1 MAMECQ
7 IAMNIHDIYR
17 NVSPFFRKRRLD
29 RFLQA
34 LSPQAEDR
42 ILDVGGYP
50 GDWQGVAI
58 ESRLTILNI
67 HEISLA
73 AKGLA
78 DQYELVV
85 GDGTKLIYAD
95 KTFDIAF
102 SNSVIEHLGTFEKQ
116 KAFAAEVRR
125 VGKKLWIQTPARCFL
140 IEPHL
145 IAPLVHFFPKSIQR
159 RLIRHCTVWGW
170 LRKPTAQQVEDFLSE
185 VRLLSHREMV
195 ELFPDCEIFAEKV
208 LGLTKSYVAIRC

>member
-1 MAMECQ
+1 
-7 IAMNIHDIYR
+7 MNIHDIYR
-17 NVSPFFRKRRLD
+17 RVSPLFRKRRFD

-50 GDWQGVAI
+50 GNWQGVAI
-58 ESRLTILNI
+58 ESRLTILNL
-67 HEISLA
+67 HEISIA

-78 DQYELVV
+78 DRYELVV

-95 KTFDIAF
+95 KTFDIVF
-102 SNSVIEHLGTFEKQ
+102 SNSVIEHLGTSEKQ

-145 IAPLVHFFPKSIQR
+145 IAPLVHFFPKAIQR

-170 LRKPTAQQVEDFLSE
+170 LKKPTAQQVEAFLSE
-185 VRLLSHREMV
+185 VRLLSRREMV
-195 ELFPDCEIFAEKV
+195 ELFPDCEIIAEKV

>member
-1 MAMECQ
+1 
-7 IAMNIHDIYR
+7 MNIHDIYR
-17 NVSPFFRKRRLD
+17 KVSPFFRKRRFD

-34 LSPQAEDR
+34 LSPQAEER

-67 HEISLA
+67 HEISIA
-73 AKGLA
+73 AKGHE
-78 DQYELVV
+78 DRYEFVV

-95 KTFDIAF
+95 KTFDIVF
-102 SNSVIEHLGTFEKQ
+102 SNSVIEHLGTTEKQ

-145 IAPLVHFFPKSIQR
+145 IAPLVHFFPKAIQR
-159 RLIRHCTVWGW
+159 RLIRHFTVWGW
-170 LRKPTAQQVEDFLSE
+170 LRKPTAQQVEDFLCE

-195 ELFPDCEIFAEKV
+195 ELFPDCEIVAEKV

>member
-1 MAMECQ
+1 
-7 IAMNIHDIYR
+7 MNIHDIYR
-17 NVSPFFRKRRLD
+17 KVSPFFRKRRLD

-50 GDWQGVAI
+50 WDWQGVAI

-67 HEISLA
+67 HELNTA
-73 AKGLA
+73 AKGLE
-78 DQYELVV
+78 DRYELVV

-95 KTFDIAF
+95 KTFDIVY
-102 SNSVIEHLGTFEKQ
+102 SNSVIEHLGTSEKQ
-116 KAFAAEVRR
+116 KEFAAEVRR
-125 VGKKLWIQTPARCFL
+125 VGRKLWIQTPARCFL

-145 IAPLVHFFPKSIQR
+145 IAPLVHFFPKAIQR
-159 RLIRHCTVWGW
+159 RLIRRFTVWGW

-185 VRLLSHREMV
+185 VRLLNHREMV

>member
-1 MAMECQ
+1 
-7 IAMNIHDIYR
+7 MNIHDVYCK
-17 NVSPFFRKRRLD
+17 VSSSFCKWCLD

-67 HEISLA
+67 HEISIA

-78 DQYELVV
+78 DQYDFVV
-85 GDGTKLIYAD
+85 GDGTKLLYSD
-95 KTFDIAF
+95 NTYDIVF

-116 KAFAAEVRR
+116 KAFAA
-125 VGKKLWIQTPARCFL
+125 
-140 IEPHL
+140 
-145 IAPLVHFFPKSIQR
+145 
-159 RLIRHCTVWGW
+159 
-170 LRKPTAQQVEDFLSE
+170 
-185 VRLLSHREMV
+185 
-195 ELFPDCEIFAEKV
+195 
-208 LGLTKSYVAIRC
+208 